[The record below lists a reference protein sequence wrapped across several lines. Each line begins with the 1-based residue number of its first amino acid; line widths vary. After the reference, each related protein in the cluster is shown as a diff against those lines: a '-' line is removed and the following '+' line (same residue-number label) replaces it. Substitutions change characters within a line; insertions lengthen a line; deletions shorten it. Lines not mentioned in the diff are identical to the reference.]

1 MTLKAIHEP
10 SNCGFRGAEVHQWCT
25 KLKIFGHLSLLWHR
39 GSGQTQSY
47 CLLPGR
53 QQAVLKTTSRPI
65 LRHFSIMP
73 PCKRR
78 HVCDLFLEE
87 ASSRETILQHKIL
100 DQQSTSGALVPASHI
115 ADIIYLSISVVRIH
129 DHNPSNFQ
137 VKVLALT
144 DLEYCLVEEGSM
156 AAYNK
161 WWKIS
166 RADRLSAMSIHSDTI
181 SAIPKQIYTDA

>member
-1 MTLKAIHEP
+1 MTLKVIHEP
-10 SNCGFRGAEVHQWCT
+10 RNCGCSGAEVHQWRT

-39 GSGQTQSY
+39 GSEQTQSY

-53 QQAVLKTTSRPI
+53 QQVVQLLVLNCGIS
-65 LRHFSIMP
+65 HFSIIP

-78 HVCDLFLEE
+78 HGCDLFLEE
-87 ASSRETILQHKIL
+87 PSSRETILQHKIL
-100 DQQSTSGALVPASHI
+100 DQQSPSEALVLASHI

-129 DHNPSNFQ
+129 DHNPSNVQ

-156 AAYNK
+156 AA
-161 WWKIS
+161 
-166 RADRLSAMSIHSDTI
+166 
-181 SAIPKQIYTDA
+181 